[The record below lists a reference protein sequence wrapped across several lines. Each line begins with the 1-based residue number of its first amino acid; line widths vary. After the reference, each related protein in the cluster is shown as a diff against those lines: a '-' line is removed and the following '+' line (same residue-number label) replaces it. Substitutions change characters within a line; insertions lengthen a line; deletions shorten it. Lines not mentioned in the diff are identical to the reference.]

1 MIKFELL
8 LFLLTFT
15 VLSVT
20 VNAACLFGDAYL
32 KRGHHKQA
40 RQVYE
45 NCAKEQNDPSAQYAL
60 GQMYQRGTGAQQ
72 NIMLALFYY
81 RFAAENG
88 LASAQR
94 ALAQLMMEVERMGAP
109 GQAALKE
116 YEDKIQDLKKAQSSD
131 TVLPPKKREM
141 SAYAWMLLAAEKAD
155 NKWFYPAGATQ
166 DPEAVRLLPTLESRY
181 GKSAREQAVRQ
192 ASAWKED
199 KLMQTAKAVLS
210 DTEYASFSDTLY
222 PRGRKPDPAR
232 RLLEVSKLK
241 QRITGEGQ
249 TND

>member
-1 MIKFELL
+1 MKRRFL
-8 LFLLTFT
+8 LFLSTITILSLTA
-15 VLSVT
+15 
-20 VNAACLFGDAYL
+20 NAACLFGDAYL

-45 NCAKEQNDPSAQYAL
+45 NCAKEQNDPHAQYAL
-60 GQMYQRGTGAQQ
+60 GKMYQTGTGTQQ

-109 GQAALKE
+109 GQNALKE
-116 YEDKIQDLKKAQSSD
+116 YEDKIQDLKAQNTD
-131 TVLPPKKREM
+131 TVLPPQKREM

-155 NKWFYPAGATQ
+155 NIWFYPAGATQ

-181 GKSAREQAVRQ
+181 GKSAREQAIRQ

-199 KLMQTAKAVLS
+199 KLLQTAKNVLS
-210 DTEYASFSDTLY
+210 EKEFASFSDTLY